1 MRKGR
6 FIISGR
12 VEIVTDEATL
22 AEIWAANLLL
32 KQYLAEH

>member
-12 VEIVTDEATL
+12 AEIVTAEATL
-22 AEIWAANLLL
+22 SEIWAANTW
-32 KQYLAEH
+32 QNNNG